1 MNKLP
6 LISTALLGL
15 STAITLPVLAA
26 EGYGKPFEAWG
37 YTKDDWQLV
46 CDNTL
51 TCRVAGYSGEDSF
64 DKPATILIT
73 AVPKRIPPKVEVKLS
88 PPLNS
93 ADKPDIELWL
103 NDKFYGQLTVNSD
116 SSDGDVYQ
124 LNRKQNQA
132 LLRQAKQNTKIEI
145 VAVSKVGSTRWQ
157 VSDKGMSAV
166 LLKLDDVQGRVGT
179 PLALVSQN
187 HRDKQVPKSA
197 VIKPIIHKAFAF
209 SGKKQTTLAPAKLN
223 YFNSNIRKWINLDSK
238 NLMGA
243 QDEMG
248 SCELANP
255 KSEQYQFFKQYDS
268 NRLGWTFIQVNS
280 AHTLASHLCWSG
292 AYNMGYGYW
301 LIDNAKPSQL
311 QLITTSG
318 SEYSKGEIWAAH
330 KGRGIGDCW
339 EQNQWVWNGKSF
351 VVAAETTTGMCRG
364 FAGGAWQLPT
374 YVSEIY
380 DSKLTNHKAPNAN

>member
-15 STAITLPVLAA
+15 STVITLPVLAA

-46 CDNTL
+46 CDNML
-51 TCRVAGYSGEDSF
+51 TCRAAGYSSEENLDR
-64 DKPATILIT
+64 PATILIT
-73 AVPKRIPPKVEVKLS
+73 AIPKQMFPKVEVKLS
-88 PPLNS
+88 PPLKS
-93 ADKPDIELWL
+93 ADRQDIELWL

-116 SSDGDVYQ
+116 GDVYQ
-124 LNRKQNQA
+124 LNQKQTQA

-166 LLKLDDVQGRVGT
+166 LLKLDEVQGRVGNS
-179 PLALVSQN
+179 LALVSQS
-187 HRDKQVPKSA
+187 HRNKQVPKSA
-197 VIKPIIHKAFAF
+197 VTKPIIHKAFAF
-209 SGKKQTTLAPAKLN
+209 SDKKQTMLEPAKLN
-223 YFNSNIRKWINLDSK
+223 YFKSNIEKLINVDSK
-238 NLMGA
+238 SLMGT

-248 SCELANP
+248 DCELANP
-255 KSEQYQFFKQYDS
+255 KSEQYQSFKRYDS
-268 NRLGWTFIQVNS
+268 NRLDWTFTRVDG

-301 LIDNAKPSQL
+301 LIDNAKPSKP

-318 SEYSKGEIWAAH
+318 SEYAKGEIWATQ
-330 KGRGIGDCW
+330 KGRGLGDCW
-339 EQNQWVWNGKSF
+339 GQKQWVWNGQSF
-351 VVAAETTTGMCRG
+351 VISKEATTGMCRG

-374 YVSEIY
+374 YVSDVYSNQVI
-380 DSKLTNHKAPNAN
+380 DHKASNVN